1 MKTSERQHLKDNEL
15 AIALSHAND
24 WAAARRRPLMIGL
37 SVAAAIGMAVAG
49 YVAWSGSVDS
59 NARALLAEAM
69 VIQEARV
76 VPPAPPELATS
87 SGNTTPSAPA
97 PAAQP
102 AGTYPT
108 TTAKLEA
115 ALPKFMAA
123 ADAYPSSEPG
133 QMARYHAASTLVE
146 LGRFDEAVAQYD
158 RVIADSSGLLP
169 QMARLGKAEAQLRA
183 GRYDA
188 AIAGFKELSDRTD
201 LNVPREAMLLELAR
215 AYRLA
220 GKADDARK
228 TLTQIVEQH
237 AQSPFAAE
245 ARQELEKLQG

>member
-1 MKTSERQHLKDNEL
+1 MKTSERHHLKDNEL
-15 AIALSHAND
+15 AIALLHVNE
-24 WAAARRRPLMIGL
+24 WAAARRRSLLMGLGLAAVIG
-37 SVAAAIGMAVAG
+37 AAFAG
-49 YVAWSGSVDS
+49 YAAWNRSVDR

-76 VPPAPPELATS
+76 VPPAPPELVSSSSNATPP
-87 SGNTTPSAPA
+87 TPA
-97 PAAQP
+97 

-108 TTAKLEA
+108 AQAKLEA
-115 ALPKFMAA
+115 ALPKLLAA
-123 ADAYPSSEPG
+123 ADGYPSSEPG
-133 QMARYHAASTLVE
+133 LTARYHAAATLVD
-146 LGRFDEAVAQYD
+146 LQRFDEAVAQYD
-158 RVIADSSGLLP
+158 RVIADGSGLLP

-188 AIAGFKELSDRTD
+188 AITSFKELSDRTD
-201 LNVPREAMLLELAR
+201 LNVPKEAMLLELAR

-220 GKADDARK
+220 GKPEDARK

-237 AQSPFAAE
+237 AQSPFASE

>member
-1 MKTSERQHLKDNEL
+1 MKTSERHHLKDNEL
-15 AIALSHAND
+15 AIALSHANE
-24 WAAARRRPLMIGL
+24 WAVSRRRSLVTGL
-37 SVAAAIGMAVAG
+37 SVVAAIGAAVAG
-49 YVAWSGSVDS
+49 YLAWSTSVDR
-59 NARALLAEAM
+59 NARALLVEAM

-76 VPPAPPELATS
+76 VPPAPPEPVTS
-87 SGNTTPSAPA
+87 SSNATPSA

-108 TTAKLEA
+108 TRAKLEA
-115 ALPKFMAA
+115 ALPKFLAA

-133 QMARYHAASTLVE
+133 LTARYHAAAALVD
-146 LGRFDEAVAQYD
+146 LQRFDEAVTQYD
-158 RVIADSSGLLP
+158 RVIADGSGLLP

-188 AIAGFKELSDRTD
+188 AIASFKELSDRTD
-201 LNVPREAMLLELAR
+201 LNVPKEAMLLELAR

-220 GKADDARK
+220 GKPEDARK

-237 AQSPFAAE
+237 AQSPFATE
-245 ARQELEKLQG
+245 ARQELEKIQG